1 MTKKLLYYFI
11 SSAACAAF
19 VLSLLGCGGSRGGC
33 QTSAA
38 PMDDTA
44 KMADLRIAYVR
55 LDTLYARYQYYKDIT
70 EELTKEAEANRKQ
83 LTSKANALRK
93 AAEDF
98 DRKRRTNAFLSQAS
112 IEAEQQ
118 KLLAMQQQGETLEAK
133 LTQEFLL
140 KQQQSNEKLHKQ
152 LNEAL
157 AEYNKTKKYQF
168 ILTKVGVE
176 SILYA
181 DSAYDITEDVVK
193 FLNSSYKK
201 EQN

>member
-1 MTKKLLYYFI
+1 
-11 SSAACAAF
+11 
-19 VLSLLGCGGSRGGC
+19 
-33 QTSAA
+33 
-38 PMDDTA
+38 
-44 KMADLRIAYVR
+44 MADLRIAYVR